1 MNRRE
6 ILDGFSEQADRQL
19 VARVLDKISQVQKN
33 YEMVFTRFLDPHQE
47 QVAQRIVRSF
57 RDLEYQCFGGYE
69 AAERCL
75 LAIFPDYMDVNEED
89 FPLQLVKISGN
100 MTYHK
105 VNHRDYL
112 GAILGLGIT
121 REMIGD
127 LLVMDEGCQ
136 VIVKQ
141 EVADYILANLEQVGR
156 ASVTVEQREM
166 NELILPSFETKE
178 IRTTVSS
185 LRLDA
190 VASAGFGLSRTKV
203 VPLIKGE
210 KVRLNWETKKDP
222 AAVIQAGD
230 VISIKGKGRIKVE
243 EVGGKTRKD
252 RLFLCLK
259 RFV

>member
-6 ILDGFSEQADRQL
+6 ILDGFSDQADRQL
-19 VARVLDKISQVQKN
+19 AARVLDRISQVQKS
-33 YEMVFTRFLDPHQE
+33 YEIVFTHFLDPHQ
-47 QVAQRIVRSF
+47 QRVAQQIVRSF
-57 RDLEYQCFGGYE
+57 VDLEYQCFGGYE
-69 AAERCL
+69 VAERCL
-75 LAIFPDYMDVNEED
+75 LAIFPDYMDVNEAA
-89 FPLQLVKISGN
+89 FPLQLLKISGN

-112 GAILGLGIT
+112 GGILGLGIT
-121 REMIGD
+121 REMMGD

-141 EVADYILANLEQVGR
+141 EVADYIYSNLEQVGR
-156 ASVTVEQREM
+156 VNVAVERREM
-166 NELILPSFETKE
+166 NELILPSFETKV

-190 VASAGFGLSRTKV
+190 VASAGFALSRTKV

-210 KVRLNWETKKDP
+210 KVRLNWETKRDP
-222 AAVIQAGD
+222 AATIQEGD

-243 EVGGKTRKD
+243 EVGGETRKD